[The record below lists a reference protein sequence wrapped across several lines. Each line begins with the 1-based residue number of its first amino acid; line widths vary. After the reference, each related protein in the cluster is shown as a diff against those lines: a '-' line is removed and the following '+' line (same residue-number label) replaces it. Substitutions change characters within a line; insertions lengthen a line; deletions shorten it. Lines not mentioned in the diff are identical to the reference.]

1 MIRTAGFLSAI
12 MEDKI
17 NYKEE
22 GRGADNNYRGGGRG
36 GEIGS
41 LKVGGK
47 GHAPHGAVENS
58 RIVPQP

>member
-22 GRGADNNYRGGGRG
+22 GRGADNNYRGGEE
-36 GEIGS
+36 GE
-41 LKVGGK
+41 K
-47 GHAPHGAVENS
+47 
-58 RIVPQP
+58 